1 MSQPSY
7 NDTLPIEHKFTGI
20 ENRNFLSPIGFEFSI
35 SKIPGVEF
43 FCQTASIPAISMGV
57 ANQPTRLN
65 NIYQPGDELYYEP
78 LYLKF
83 LIDENMK
90 NYYQVHDWIRRI
102 TTPVTSQEFTYN
114 TLDDRGDDR
123 YPNYYR
129 DRKNLP
135 KWGNN
140 QWKCDCSLFVLSSN
154 YKPVAEFV
162 FKDAFPISL
171 TTLNFDATVTDI
183 TYFTAEV
190 SFRYNYFNYK
200 VYDAAGA
207 TDDSMPPNYT
217 QSYNQE
223 MYEDGLMN

>member
-7 NDTLPIEHKFTGI
+7 NDTLPVDQQFSSI
-20 ENRNFLSPIGFEFSI
+20 ENRNFLSPIGFEFKI
-35 SKIPGVEF
+35 GKIPGVEF
-43 FCQTASIPAISMGV
+43 FCQTAAIPAISMGV

-135 KWGNN
+135 VWGDN

-154 YKPVAEFV
+154 YQPVAEFI

-200 VYDAAGA
+200 VYDAAAA
-207 TDDSMPPNYT
+207 TDGSMPANYT